1 MKKNMKRCLKLTLNE
16 TARRVPFVLGLTTA
30 LCLPMPAFATANNL
44 SGNEYVQSVAQTRT
58 IKGVITDE
66 TGEPMIGVSVLV
78 KGTTIGTIT
87 NLEGAYTLDVPTGN
101 KVLEVSYIGY
111 KTQQVTVG
119 TDSQINI
126 KLVPDTQALDEVVVI
141 GYGAVKKR
149 DLTGAV
155 TSIKNEDIA
164 LNPGTNPMQALQGKV
179 AGLDIMKSSGQ
190 AGAGVSMQL
199 RGTRSFTASGDPT
212 FIIDGM
218 PGDYSTLNPNDIE
231 SIEVLKDASST
242 AVYGSSGANGVII
255 ITTKG
260 AKAEKTSVNFNAF
273 AGFNGWS
280 SVPEM
285 RSGETY
291 LQGLREANA
300 AVGKWQSAADDEKL
314 FASAKA
320 YEAHQKGNYIDWA
333 DELLQ
338 NGYTQNYSL
347 SISGGTEKTKG
358 YISMNFS
365 DEKGQ
370 YAGDVYKVYSTNIRL
385 DHNIKKWLKVGT
397 SLQAS
402 YVHQNKAF
410 AKLENALSAIPL
422 GTLRDEN
429 GKLNVEPSVGDT
441 MVNLLLNTQNGVY
454 KNQDQ
459 NFRLYFNPYVE
470 LTPVKGLTILS
481 RIGTTL
487 NFLRNNYF
495 QGEGSYQ
502 YYTAA
507 GATTSGTNEN
517 VYAAIT
523 QKRNYNYKWENIIT
537 YNFKIKN
544 DHDFTVTGVTSWN
557 HDQFDNSYMKQTNIS
572 DNKFLW
578 HKMNPQSQYASNETS
593 YTMSKGLAFVGRLNY
608 SYLGKYLFSASMR
621 YDGSSKLASGN
632 QWDTFPAVALGWRMS
647 DEKFMESTK
656 IWLDNLKLRVGY
668 GVTGT
673 ASIAPYTSMASL
685 ETSGVSL
692 GGQLQDAYR
701 LSQNYTN
708 PDLSWEKSYSTNI
721 GIDAAFLNNRIDLTA
736 DFYVTKTDGVIWS
749 RNLPVTNGA
758 YMPGT
763 NFYTNVNICE
773 TKNTGF
779 ELALNT
785 RNIVTKDFKWT
796 STVTYTHNNEK
807 ILSLQDGVSDNI
819 SNGSTGYVLSKG
831 HPVNSFYHYKLDGV
845 WQLDEAADAAVFG
858 AKPGDLKINVPGMTK
873 EAEGK
878 YYKTAE
884 DGTKTYYDASKK
896 YTVGGKDYQ
905 VIGHSSPDWTLGFQ
919 NTLTYKDFDL
929 SIFMYMRY
937 GQMFEYEM
945 MARYDPAGVRNFP
958 TYFNY
963 WTKDNPSNDFP
974 GINANNSKGVN
985 YIGFSA
991 LNYVDGSFFKIKNIT
1006 LGYTLPQKLMQ
1017 KVGIGKC
1024 RFYTTITN
1032 PFVVAKSHLL
1042 KDYDPEM
1049 NGSTDYP
1056 LTKQLVFGVNLSF

>member
-1 MKKNMKRCLKLTLNE
+1 MKKNLKKWLRLTSNE
-16 TARRVPFVLGLTTA
+16 TTRRGSFLLGLTAA
-30 LCLPMPAFATANNL
+30 LSLPLLASANTSGI
-44 SGNEYVQSVAQTRT
+44 SGNEYVQSVMQAKA
-58 IKGVITDE
+58 IKGIIIDE
-66 TGEPMIGVSVLV
+66 TGEPLIGVSVLV
-78 KGTTIGTIT
+78 KGTSIGTIT
-87 NLEGAYTLDVPTGN
+87 NLDGEYTLEVPAGN
-101 KVLEVSYIGY
+101 NSLEISYIGY
-111 KTQQVTVG
+111 KTQQVTLG
-119 TDSQINI
+119 TNSQVNV

-260 AKAEKTSVNFNAF
+260 AKADKTAVNFNAF

-280 SVPEM
+280 AVPEM
-285 RSGETY
+285 RSGDVY
-291 LQGLREANA
+291 LQGLRDANA
-300 AVGKWQSAADDEKL
+300 AVGKWQSAADDEKI

-320 YEAHQKGNYIDWA
+320 YQAHLNGDYIDWA
-333 DELLQ
+333 DELMQ
-338 NGYTQNYSL
+338 DGFTQNYSL
-347 SISGGTEKTKG
+347 SISGGSEKTKG

-370 YAGDVYKVYSTNIRL
+370 YAGDNYKVYSTNIRL
-385 DHNIKKWLKVGT
+385 DHSIKSWLKVGT
-397 SLQAS
+397 SMQAS

-410 AKLENALSAIPL
+410 AKLENALTAIPL
-422 GTLRDEN
+422 GTIRDEN
-429 GKLNVEPSVGDT
+429 GKMNVEPSIGDT
-441 MVNLLLNTQNGVY
+441 MVNLLLNTQGGVY

-459 NFRLYFNPYVE
+459 NFKLYFNPYIE
-470 LTPVKGLTILS
+470 LTPLKGLTIQS
-481 RIGTTL
+481 RVGVTL

-495 QGEGSYQ
+495 QGDGSYQ
-502 YYTAA
+502 YYVSSGAA
-507 GATTSGTNEN
+507 SQGTNDN
-517 VYAAIT
+517 VYAAIN
-523 QKRNYNYKWENIIT
+523 QNRNYNYKWENIVT

-557 HDQFDNSYMKQTNIS
+557 HDQYDESYMKQSNIT

-578 HKMNPQSQYASNETS
+578 HNMNPQSQYSSNRTL
-593 YTMSKGLAFVGRLNY
+593 YNMSKGMAFVGRINY

-621 YDGSSKLASGN
+621 YDGSSKLASDN
-632 QWDTFPAVALGWRMS
+632 RWDTFPAVALGWRIS
-647 DEKFMESTK
+647 DEQFMEGTQS
-656 IWLDNLKLRVGY
+656 WLNNLKLRVGY

-685 ETSGVSL
+685 EASGVSL
-692 GGQLQDAYR
+692 GGQLEDAYR
-701 LSQNYTN
+701 LSKNYTN
-708 PDLSWEKSYSTNI
+708 PDLSWEKSYSTNV
-721 GIDAAFLNNRIDLTA
+721 GVDAGFLNNRIDLTA

-749 RNLPVTNGA
+749 RNLPITAGG
-758 YMPGT
+758 YMPDANFFT
-763 NFYTNVNICE
+763 NINICE

-785 RNIVTKDFKWT
+785 RNIVTKDFKWS
-796 STVTYTHNNEK
+796 STVTYTHNKEE
-807 ILSLQDGVSDNI
+807 ILSLQDGTSDNI
-819 SNGSTGYVLSKG
+819 SNGSTGFVLSKG
-831 HPVNSFYHYKLDGV
+831 HAVNSFYNYKLDGV
-845 WQLDEAADAAVFG
+845 WQLGEEDDAAVFG
-858 AKPGDLKINVPGMTK
+858 AKPGDLKINVPGMNK
-873 EAEGK
+873 EANGK

-884 DGTKTYYDASKK
+884 DGTKTYYDASNK

-905 VIGHSSPDWTLGFQ
+905 VIGHNSPDWTLGFQ

-929 SIFMYMRY
+929 SIFMYMRF
-937 GQMFEYEM
+937 GQTFQYNM

-958 TYFNY
+958 TYFDY

-974 GINANNSKGVN
+974 GINADNSKGTN

-1006 LGYTLPQKLMQ
+1006 LGYTLPQTLM
-1017 KVGIGKC
+1017 KKGGIGKC
-1024 RFYTTITN
+1024 RFYATITN
-1032 PFVVAKSHLL
+1032 PLVVAKSHLL
-1042 KDYDPEM
+1042 QDYDPEM
-1049 NGSTDYP
+1049 NGSIDYP